1 MMRPTPPILRFD
13 SISKRFGGTQAV
25 DQVSLELHNSEVL
38 ALLGE
43 NGAGKST
50 LIKILAGV
58 YAADQGH
65 IWLDGQPES
74 QWRSTD
80 RQQQPIA
87 FIHQDL
93 GLVEWMTVTEN
104 VALGIG
110 YPRRWNKKHGLIDW
124 KAAKVAATRVL
135 ERVGC
140 EIDPQRRLFSLT
152 RAEKALL
159 AIGRALEVRAKILVL
174 DEPSASLPA
183 SDVARLFGVLNSLR
197 TQGMGM
203 IYVSH
208 RLDEVMQISDRC
220 AVMRDG
226 QLVAVKPTK
235 DTSEAELIELIVGTP
250 YNSSIQTAKANV
262 IDSTTP
268 AIELKAAA
276 AANAGPLNLKLFP
289 GEVLGLVGLRGA
301 GQDAIGRA
309 LFGCEPLSQ
318 GSLLV
323 KNKACVLHSPA
334 DAIAR
339 GIGYT
344 AGERLEQNLAV
355 NLTVQENLF
364 PNLTLH
370 GQRGLNLQARGQEQQ
385 KANRLTEQYDIS
397 PRSPNALVQQL
408 SGGNQQKVVLARW
421 FALNQEVLVLE
432 EPTAG
437 VDVGAKR
444 QIYELIRERA
454 RAGCAIAVVSS
465 DFDEITQVCSR
476 VLVFRS
482 GAIAAELTAGKITV
496 ANLLAYSAGSKLE
509 ESISA

>member
-13 SISKRFGGTQAV
+13 NISKRFGGTQAV
-25 DQVSLELHNSEVL
+25 DQVSLELHNGEVL

-58 YAADQGH
+58 YAADQGR
-65 IWLDGQPES
+65 IWLNGQPES
-74 QWRSTD
+74 QWRSND

-110 YPRRWNKKHGLIDW
+110 YPRLWNKKHGLIDW
-124 KAAKVAATRVL
+124 KAANIAATRVL
-135 ERVGC
+135 ARVGC
-140 EIDPQRRLFSLT
+140 QIDPQRRLFSLT

-159 AIGRALEVRAKILVL
+159 AIGRALEVRAQLLVL

-183 SDVARLFGVLNSLR
+183 ADVARLFSVLNSLR
-197 TQGMGM
+197 SQGMGM

-208 RLDEVMQISDRC
+208 RLDEIMHISDRC

-226 QLVAVKPTK
+226 QLVAIKPTK
-235 DTSEAELIELIVGTP
+235 DTSETELIELIVGTS
-250 YNSSIQTAKANV
+250 YSSLPTTQRAK
-262 IDSTTP
+262 IDSPVP

-276 AANAGPLNLKLFP
+276 AANAGPLDLKLYP
-289 GEVLGLVGLRGA
+289 GEILGLVGLRGA

-318 GSLLV
+318 GMLFV
-323 KNKACVLHSPA
+323 KGKPCVLQCPAHS
-334 DAIAR
+334 IEV

-370 GQRGLNLQARGQEQQ
+370 GQRGLNLKKRRQEKE
-385 KANRLTEQYDIS
+385 KAKRLTEQYDIN
-397 PRSPNALVQQL
+397 PRSTDALIQQL

-421 FALNQEVLVLE
+421 FALNQEVLILE

-444 QIYELIRERA
+444 QIYELIRSRA
-454 RAGCAIAVVSS
+454 NAGCAIAVVSS

-482 GAIAAELTAGKITV
+482 GAIAAELVEDQLTLN
-496 ANLLAYSAGSKLE
+496 NLLAFSAGSKLE
-509 ESISA
+509 ESLTE